1 MGISFVAFMRRAVTS
16 STVGFVVSASGVRG
30 IRDERKEGL
39 REVSFHE
46 IQWCLF
52 VIRDGEG

>member
-1 MGISFVAFMRRAVTS
+1 MGISLVAFMRRSVTS

-39 REVSFHE
+39 GEVSFHE
-46 IQWCLF
+46 IQVVSL
-52 VIRDGEG
+52 RH